1 MRLPFVVAVAFGL
14 AGCGGPTVPDSGAGA
29 GFQDYSS
36 YLNQRE
42 AALSGGA
49 PAPIAPTAPTFST
62 AALGAAIDAA
72 DPAADPSRGLAAP
85 AAVVATDPAL
95 AGGTDLAA
103 DRPRGDA
110 PVGIAPQSGEVV
122 AGSAAISDEQDF
134 SAVAARETIESDA
147 ERLARNRAQY
157 QVIEPTALPERSGD
171 AAPNIVQYAL
181 STSNPVGVPLYKR
194 ASLQLTNATAACARF
209 SSPDRAQEAFLASG
223 GPEKDRKGIDP
234 DGDGFACSWDP
245 TPFRAAMN

>member
-1 MRLPFVVAVAFGL
+1 MRLPFVVAVVLGL

-36 YLNQRE
+36 YLHQRE
-42 AALSGGA
+42 AALNSGA
-49 PAPIAPTAPTFST
+49 PAPIAPTTPEFST
-62 AALGAAIDAA
+62 QSLGAAIDAA
-72 DPAADPSRGLAAP
+72 DPGAAVDPASAGDAALAAE
-85 AAVVATDPAL
+85 ASGGDTAGTVVP
-95 AGGTDLAA
+95 
-103 DRPRGDA
+103 DA
-110 PVGIAPQSGEVV
+110 GEVV

-194 ASLQLTNATAACARF
+194 ASLQLTNADSACARF
-209 SSPDRAQEAFLASG
+209 TSPDRAQEAFLASG

>member
-1 MRLPFVVAVAFGL
+1 MPCGMMSMRLPFVVAVALGL

-29 GFQDYSS
+29 GFQDYST
-36 YLNQRE
+36 YLHQRE
-42 AALSGGA
+42 AALNSGG
-49 PAPIAPTAPTFST
+49 PAPIAPTTPEFST
-62 AALGAAIDAA
+62 QSLGAAIDAA
-72 DPAADPSRGLAAP
+72 DPAAGVAA
-85 AAVVATDPAL
+85 DPAL
-95 AGGTDLAA
+95 AADVPGGMV
-103 DRPRGDA
+103 PDA
-110 PVGIAPQSGEVV
+110 GAVV

-157 QVIEPTALPERSGD
+157 QVIEPTALPERSGE

-194 ASLQLTNATAACARF
+194 ASLQLTNAAAACARF

-223 GPEKDRKGIDP
+223 GPDKDRKGIDP

>member
-1 MRLPFVVAVAFGL
+1 MRVPFVVAVALGL

-29 GFQDYSS
+29 GFQDYST
-36 YLNQRE
+36 YLHQRE
-42 AALSGGA
+42 AALNSGA
-49 PAPIAPTAPTFST
+49 AAPIAPTTPEFST
-62 AALGAAIDAA
+62 QSLGAAIDAA
-72 DPAADPSRGLAAP
+72 DPGAAVDPASGGDAALAAEASGGD
-85 AAVVATDPAL
+85 AAVAVVPD
-95 AGGTDLAA
+95 AGA
-103 DRPRGDA
+103 
-110 PVGIAPQSGEVV
+110 VV

-157 QVIEPTALPERSGD
+157 QVIEPTALPERSGE

-194 ASLQLTNATAACARF
+194 ASLQLTNAAAACARF